1 MPPGYQTFTKPIVF
15 RLDAPNAQRV
25 SLVIQSAK
33 KEGHPA
39 VHAIPKGVDG
49 AWTIRLEITRGRHLY
64 RFLVDDVPTLDP
76 TSLGIV
82 HDGHHES
89 WSLLEIGY

>member
-15 RLDAPNAQRV
+15 RLDAPQAKHV
-25 SLVIQSAK
+25 SLVIGSAK
-33 KEGHPA
+33 KEGPPA
-39 VHAIPKGVDG
+39 THTIPKGVDG

-64 RFLVDDVPTLDP
+64 RFMVDDVPTLDP
-76 TSLGIV
+76 ASLGTV
-82 HDGHHES
+82 HDGHHEP